1 MEDLMPAMNSDNTDK
16 YVQACLKV
24 KEITKRSEKILLKN
38 SLTNSLK
45 VIYRA
50 IALDI
55 DGTLS
60 EDGKSSIDPEV
71 VSFIKNYLLLNGV
84 LVLLIS
90 SRGPEKAAKIAMQIV
105 TQNEENIWYYQR
117 LHCCAY
123 NGAILLSTPPM
134 SLSYSNL
141 FSIRESLCNPINNPE
156 EFREDLYKNFSAHFP
171 DVNWNENTHVGTHR
185 ISLKTNGIQAGNIVA
200 IRISLDKLKPDQIEQ
215 AFQLTNQ
222 ISEKYKNRNDLY
234 ITKGIYGKIVS
245 INITHGCKCEAI
257 EMFGNQYG
265 ITKEQILRIG
275 DHGSEGDNNFD
286 MLNSEAGFSVGR
298 FSRAPDK
305 CFPVIN
311 EETGNQLFG
320 SQGFM
325 HLLNNVCILSPISL
339 DTAAFSNPIAKKK
352 MLSYFS
358 KFKYIATNRAKAET
372 IFARDQLRICLRNLF
387 PSISAKVSSISI
399 DDIFDKHSGG
409 VLFRN
414 MEIGDLYK
422 NNEKIVSLFEIPLL
436 NIGRV
441 ESVKSPYSRFTDTG
455 LLMRGSLY
463 YFGMVDNYINTDVTK
478 YISMAVIFVEKCL
491 QGLDILISSQKL
503 LSSYKL
509 LLFMLDNVRNILL
522 QTTNIFFQIDFPK
535 ELVSPNKKNRP
546 KIIFDNFLCPHTE
559 ILYNILTDDHAVW
572 ERTIN
577 EYKELLGAIKSWLS
591 SIDNELLKPLQCNGD
606 ITKEQQQIPIVIRK
620 WRECDFFYQNVAAI
634 QLIIRDSNCPPKPA
648 GGNALY
654 AVGLA
659 YGGLELP
666 AIATVVGNRY
676 GYDIR
681 PGLMRISI
689 YNDNDNSESARA
701 ERIEIIKQIRT
712 ASPKYIENLKNSSHP
727 LTLLDGREIAGS
739 NILLLDDNCTTG
751 ITLQVARDY
760 IYLLNGN
767 FKGAG
772 IVRIPGIDRR
782 EQMAFAGNGF
792 PDPEILFALIRGFIP
807 TSP

>member
-1 MEDLMPAMNSDNTDK
+1 MLRYFFTLKMEIFMPAMNSDNIDK

-24 KEITKRSEKILLKN
+24 KKITKGSEKTLLKN
-38 SLTNSLK
+38 SLTNSIK

-60 EDGKSSIDPEV
+60 QEGKSSIDHEV
-71 VSFIKNYLLLNGV
+71 ISFIKNYLLLNGV

-90 SRGPEKAAKIAMQIV
+90 GRGPEETIKVARQIV
-105 TQNEENIWYYQR
+105 TPNEENVWSYQR

-134 SLSYSNL
+134 SLSYNNL
-141 FSIRESLCNPINNPE
+141 FSKRESLCNPINI
-156 EFREDLYKNFSAHFP
+156 
-171 DVNWNENTHVGTHR
+171 THR
-185 ISLKTNGIQAGNIVA
+185 
-200 IRISLDKLKPDQIEQ
+200 
-215 AFQLTNQ
+215 
-222 ISEKYKNRNDLY
+222 
-234 ITKGIYGKIVS
+234 
-245 INITHGCKCEAI
+245 CKCDAI
-257 EMFGNQYG
+257 EMFGNRYG

-275 DHGSEGDNNFD
+275 DNGSEGDNNFD
-286 MLNSEAGFSVGR
+286 MLNSEAGFSVGK

-320 SQGFM
+320 SQGVI
-325 HLLNNVCILSPISL
+325 HLINNVCILSPISL
-339 DTAAFSNPIAKKK
+339 DPTAFSSPIAKEK

-358 KFKYIATNRAKAET
+358 EFEHIATNRAKAET
-372 IFARDQLRICLRNLF
+372 EFARDQLRICLRNLF
-387 PSISAKVSSISI
+387 PSIRDKVSSISI
-399 DDIFDKHSGG
+399 DDIFDKHSGS

-414 MEIGDLYK
+414 CEIEDLYK
-422 NNEKIVSLFEIPLL
+422 NNEKIISLFEIPLH
-436 NIGRV
+436 NTGRV
-441 ESVKSPYSRFTDTG
+441 ESAKSPYSRFTDTG
-455 LLMRGSLY
+455 LLMRGPLY
-463 YFGMVDNYINTDVTK
+463 YFGMVDNNTNTDVNK
-478 YISMAVIFVEKCL
+478 YISMTEIFIEKCL
-491 QGLDILISSQKL
+491 QGLDILVSSQSL

-509 LLFMLDNVRNILL
+509 LLFILDNVRNILL
-522 QTTNIFFQIDFPK
+522 QITNIFFQIDFPK
-535 ELVSPNKKNRP
+535 ELVSLNKKNRP

-559 ILYNILTDDHAVW
+559 IFYNILTDDHVVW

-577 EYKELLGAIKSWLS
+577 EYKELLMAIKSWLS
-591 SIDNELLKPLQCNGD
+591 DIDNELLKPLQYNGN
-606 ITKEQQQIPIVIRK
+606 ITEEQQQIPVVIRK

-648 GGNALY
+648 GDNALY

-689 YNDNDNSESARA
+689 YNDKDNSESART
-701 ERIEIIKQIRT
+701 ERIEIIQQIRA
-712 ASPKYIENLKNSSHP
+712 ASQKYIENLKNSNHP
-727 LTLLDGREIAGS
+727 LILLDGSEIAGS

-760 IYLLNGN
+760 IYLLGGN

-772 IVRIPGIDRR
+772 VVRIPGIYRR

-792 PDPEILFALIRGFIP
+792 PDPEILFSLIRGFIP
-807 TSP
+807 ASP